1 MQLPQLRWRNMMQAL
16 EIHCCSV
23 QRFGDG
29 SKTTV
34 SAHFQLIES
43 CSQIFEAT
51 AVLIESTIDQQ
62 IEDARSFRGRN
73 KPTKSKAKERL
84 FACRRCRPW
93 TCCCGARWHVECAS
107 LGVGGVF
114 CCHARVFETVRR
126 PFFLHQSFLR
136 FRNSMATSE
145 FQAYLSSKR
154 SIHSGKCMEQG
165 LLGLSPSVK
174 RPKSRI

>member
-23 QRFGDG
+23 QHFGDG

-51 AVLIESTIDQQ
+51 AVLIESTIRLQ
-62 IEDARSFRGRN
+62 IDRRREVFS
-73 KPTKSKAKERL
+73 KTKDGTNQRKAKQRSAYL
-84 FACRRCRPW
+84 PAGAVDLGPAVARDGTWSVRRSGWGC
-93 TCCCGARWHVECAS
+93 
-107 LGVGGVF
+107 VF

-145 FQAYLSSKR
+145 FQAYLRSKR
-154 SIHSGKCMEQG
+154 SIHSSKCMEQG
-165 LLGLSPSVK
+165 LLGLGPSV
-174 RPKSRI
+174 